1 MATKV
6 THLLFSA
13 HCERGKSELHVRL
26 QAADGFWREVAMQLQ
41 VVKTL
46 QGTMQT
52 AIFDDGLGLVERD
65 VRMALQLVERQAV
78 EVYLPR
84 LRMVNGEVRDGPN
97 REVLNLA
104 QLLWTDVATQALTV
118 LDDATGKGLAD
129 TGHLTQQQGIGGVQ
143 VDALRHFNLDGI
155 LQRVTPRVL
164 LLADEG
170 SGGCRQVGRYAD
182 VGFQLAILLYGKT
195 IEAGEVLLPAK
206 DSPSAPVPVDVTD
219 LPGAQAQ
226 PEQLDRVGGIGV
238 EGEAL
243 RLKG

>member
-1 MATKV
+1 
-6 THLLFSA
+6 
-13 HCERGKSELHVRL
+13 
-26 QAADGFWREVAMQLQ
+26 MQLQ

-52 AIFDDGLGLVERD
+52 AILDDGLGLIERD
-65 VRMALQLVERQAV
+65 VRMALQLVERQTV

-84 LRMVNGEVRDGPN
+84 LRMVNGEVRDGLN

-104 QLLWTDVATQALTV
+104 QLLWTDVATQTLTV

-129 TGHLTQQQGIGGVQ
+129 TGHLTQQHGVGGVQ
-143 VDALRHFNLDGI
+143 TDALGHFRLDGI
-155 LQRVTPRVL
+155 LHGVTPRVL

-195 IEAGEVLLPAK
+195 IEAGEVLFPAE
-206 DSPSAPVPVDVTD
+206 DAPSAPVPVDVTD

-226 PEQLDRVGGIGV
+226 PEQLGGVGGIGV

-243 RLKG
+243 HLKG